1 MVGASFFVLKIQAV
15 RLSNVTNGTK
25 WNYFSHIC
33 KTKIALR
40 GGFFMDIFKICNKV
54 MENPEIQSIPYIY
67 VVKVIRC
74 VIEAISSGECFYE
87 TEYE

>member
-1 MVGASFFVLKIQAV
+1 
-15 RLSNVTNGTK
+15 
-25 WNYFSHIC
+25 
-33 KTKIALR
+33 
-40 GGFFMDIFKICNKV
+40 MDIFKICNKV

-87 TEYE
+87 TEFE